1 MSQADAAAASASPQL
16 GGDLIYEYTVQLTGV
31 TEYGVSLADLLAGE
45 ASIPPEG
52 ARFDFPFEG
61 VSAGPRLKGTVKGVD
76 YANLRADGRV
86 ELHLHAEITDE
97 AGKKVAL
104 FADGVLG
111 LDLPPGPHQ
120 PRPRERQAH
129 VVRARVRL
137 VQPDADLGDRD
148 IRRGQER
155 GAPHRLCGLSRS
167 GDRRAA
173 RRLDSRASRGAASLS
188 S

>member
-61 VSAGPRLKGTVKGVD
+61 VSAGPRPKGTVKGVD

-86 ELHLHAEITDE
+86 ELHLHAEIADE

-111 LDLPPGPHQ
+111 LDLPPARISPV
-120 PRPRERQAH
+120 REN
-129 VVRARVRL
+129 VRL
-137 VQPDADLGDRD
+137 T
-148 IRRGQER
+148 
-155 GAPHRLCGLSRS
+155 
-167 GDRRAA
+167 
-173 RRLDSRASRGAASLS
+173 S
-188 S
+188 SEPEYAWCNQMQIWATGTFDVDKSEVHLTGYAV